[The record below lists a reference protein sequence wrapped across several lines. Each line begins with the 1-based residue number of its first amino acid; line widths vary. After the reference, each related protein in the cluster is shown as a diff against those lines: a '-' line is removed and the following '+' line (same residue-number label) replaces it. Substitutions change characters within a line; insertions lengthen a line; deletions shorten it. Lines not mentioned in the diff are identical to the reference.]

1 MDSSGLP
8 HGKRRGI
15 KRDGYIRSGIS
26 GWKKG
31 RFCRIKTIC
40 NGSVYARP
48 RSEPG
53 GGGNRRIVA
62 GPRSTTRYGESSRV
76 REALLEGSSRWW
88 YDVHVCF
95 AQSFGCS
102 LSRWRKVGPP
112 LALWQESGPNF
123 KGLPKVSG
131 VCYQLL
137 GFSKV

>member
-1 MDSSGLP
+1 M
-8 HGKRRGI
+8 
-15 KRDGYIRSGIS
+15 GIS
-26 GWKKG
+26 GVGLVGG
-31 RFCRIKTIC
+31 RRE
-40 NGSVYARP
+40 GSAE
-48 RSEPG
+48 SEQFAMG
-53 GGGNRRIVA
+53 LSMLGLDRNRGGGNRRIVA

>member
-1 MDSSGLP
+1 M
-8 HGKRRGI
+8 
-15 KRDGYIRSGIS
+15 GIS
-26 GWKKG
+26 GVGLVGG
-31 RFCRIKTIC
+31 RRE
-40 NGSVYARP
+40 GSAE
-48 RSEPG
+48 SEQFAMGLSMLGLDRNRG

-112 LALWQESGPNF
+112 LALWQESRPNF

>member
-1 MDSSGLP
+1 M
-8 HGKRRGI
+8 
-15 KRDGYIRSGIS
+15 GIS
-26 GWKKG
+26 GVGLVGG
-31 RFCRIKTIC
+31 RRE
-40 NGSVYARP
+40 GSAE
-48 RSEPG
+48 SEQFAMGLSMLGLDRNRG

-76 REALLEGSSRWW
+76 CEALLEGSSRWW